1 MTSAL
6 KDLIMANVFQG
17 QDIRTESDV
26 EQKIIY
32 KLLTL
37 DPPSGLGYLG
47 SDIRTKSDIRKLKID
62 KGTKGKLYFP
72 DYAIITSGLPLII
85 IEAKT
90 PGEDLREAMREARL
104 YATEINS
111 SYARNINPCEIIIA
125 TDGHSL
131 ALSYWDKDEPEI
143 TISIDDFDPL
153 SAEFSHLIDLA
164 SKKSALRKADIILR
178 SIKSTALYF
187 KPTQML
193 GGKVIANESV
203 GENSFGA
210 NVSIEYK
217 YLFNPET
224 LDDRASIA
232 HNAYVTSI
240 RKQSHIAPI
249 DKIIRA
255 ALPISSQARL
265 IEDTSTAK
273 EIIEQVADFRKI
285 KNEICLLIGGV
296 GSGKS
301 TFTDYIRLEALP
313 RPLVDSTVWIN
324 INLNKA
330 PLYRERIYDWVI
342 EQSIDLLK
350 TTNSKIDFD
359 SIDIL
364 KKIYYREIGRVERG
378 RAALY
383 PKDSEKYIDAIY
395 NEIERLQRNNQA
407 TLDGMINF
415 LCTGGEK
422 LLVVVLDNC
431 DKRNR
436 EDQLLMFDVA
446 SWLKDTFPCMVF
458 LPLRDTTY
466 DQYRDEPPLDTVI
479 KDLVFRIDPPLL
491 EKVIYKRLGYALRVI
506 QSQHSKFTYFLP
518 NNMKVEC
525 ARTEVATYIQ
535 SMISSLFQDTFF
547 KRIITGLAGR
557 NIRKGL
563 EILLDFCKSGH
574 IGEDELLKARQS
586 LGEHRLPNYL
596 IARILLKSKRK
607 FYSDTDSHIKNLF
620 NSNTEDSLPNPFMR
634 LSILT
639 WLRSTSREYGP
650 NRTKGFHKVSTL
662 IGFLQSTGH
671 ATERAYY
678 EIANLTN
685 AGCILSEAQSHEIT
699 DEDLIAISP
708 SGLIHL
714 DLLRNIDYLSTI
726 SEDVFFRENQPARK
740 IADNLIGKGQFKV
753 DSRQTALSNSSTL
766 INYLESYHQKFF
778 VGPAKLLTDEFQQ
791 DLLDLSGLKDYVT
804 KTSENDETIQRLT
817 RFETEYP
824 EGTQVDAQIVSVQ
837 NYGVFVEFGLQG
849 RGLVRKSQQRQQDTT
864 LFNSFETGE
873 WIRVTI
879 GKYSVQHS
887 GFTLT
892 LA

>member
-1 MTSAL
+1 
-6 KDLIMANVFQG
+6 MANIFQG
-17 QDIRTESDV
+17 LDIRTESDV

-32 KLLTL
+32 QLLTIET
-37 DPPSGLGYLG
+37 PNGLGYSA
-47 SDIRTKSDIRKLKID
+47 SDIRTKGDIRKLKID
-62 KGTKGKLYFP
+62 KGAKGKLYYP
-72 DYAIITSGLPLII
+72 DYAIITNGLPLII

-90 PGEDLREAMREARL
+90 PGEDIKEALREARL
-104 YATEINS
+104 YATEINA
-111 SYARNINPCEIIIA
+111 SYARNVNPCELIIA
-125 TDGHSL
+125 TDGISL
-131 ALSYWDKDEPEI
+131 ALSFWDKDEPEVTI
-143 TISIDDFDPL
+143 TINDFDPL

-164 SKKSALRKADIILR
+164 SKKSSLKKADAILS

-193 GGKVIANESV
+193 GGKVVANETV

-217 YLFNPET
+217 YLFNPDSLE
-224 LDDRASIA
+224 DRASIA

-273 EIIEQVADFRKI
+273 EIIEQVADFGRI

-313 RPLVDSTVWIN
+313 RPLVESTIWIN

-330 PLYRERIYDWVI
+330 PLYRERIYDWII

-350 TTNSKIDFD
+350 QNNPKIDFD

-364 KKIYYREIGRVERG
+364 KKIYYREIGRLERG

-383 PKDSEKYIDAIY
+383 PKNSEKYIDAIY
-395 NEIERLQRNNQA
+395 AEIERLQLNKQA
-407 TLDGMINF
+407 TLDGIINF

-446 SWLKDTFPCMVF
+446 SWLKETFPCMVF

-491 EKVIYKRLGYALRVI
+491 ERVIYKRLGYALRVI
-506 QSQHSKFTYFLP
+506 QGEQSKFTYFLP
-518 NNMKVEC
+518 NSMKVEC
-525 ARTEVATYIQ
+525 ARSEVATYIQ
-535 SMISSLFQDTFF
+535 SMISSLFQDSFF

-574 IGEDELLKARQS
+574 IAEDELLKARQS

-620 NSNTEDSLPNPFMR
+620 NSNPEDSLPNPFIR
-634 LSILT
+634 LSILS

-650 NRTKGFHKVSTL
+650 NRTKGFHKLSTL
-662 IGFLQSTGH
+662 IAFLQSTGH
-671 ATERAYY
+671 ATERAYS
-678 EIANLTN
+678 EIATLTS

-708 SGLIHL
+708 AGLIHL
-714 DLLRNIDYLSTI
+714 DLMRNIDYLSTI
-726 SEDVFFRENQPARK
+726 AEDVFFRENQPARK
-740 IADNLIGKGQFKV
+740 IADNLIGKGPFKI

-766 INYLESYHQKFF
+766 INYLEAYHDKFF

-791 DLLDLSGLKDYVT
+791 DILDIRGLKDYII
-804 KTSENDETIQRLT
+804 KTSENDEAFQKLHK
-817 RFETEYP
+817 FESEYP
-824 EGTQVDAQIVSVQ
+824 EGTQVEAQIVSVQ

-849 RGLVRKSQQRQQDTT
+849 RGLVRKSNQRQQHTQ
-864 LFNSFETGE
+864 LFNTFEPGE
-873 WIRVTI
+873 WIQVVV
-879 GKYSVQHS
+879 GKYSAQHS
-887 GFTLT
+887 GFSLT